1 MLLYLRILL
10 YLQVRCDDPAVVGSA
25 ASAHEREVAQ
35 VIAHDAISHNVSAL
49 PMLMAGVTVSC
60 SANLVHVRFS
70 QPHRALSCAVLNG
83 GFCHASDFL
92 NLRVASH
99 SPDVTEDP
107 AASLQRLSDQLQCR
121 GPAVGMMTAAS
132 LASLRVISEDIGGET
147 LAVLVTTGLENARS
161 AGDLA
166 EHRSLD
172 DVPGER
178 GTINLAIV
186 TSAQIAD
193 AALVEMVAIAT
204 EAKTAVLHELEITS
218 PVSGRLATGTGT
230 DAIAVFSGH
239 GVGRARFAGK
249 HTLLGERLAVLVM
262 HAIRSSVNYS
272 SEDYSPEIY
281 SSENFSAQS
290 CSPENTTSVD
300 DKQVPF
306 L

>member
-1 MLLYLRILL
+1 MI
-10 YLQVRCDDPAVVGSA
+10 V
-25 ASAHEREVAQ
+25 
-35 VIAHDAISHNVSAL
+35 HDIISHNVSAE
-49 PMLMAGVTVSC
+49 PTLMPGVTVSC

-70 QPHRALSCAVLNG
+70 RPHRALSCAVLNG
-83 GFCHASDFL
+83 GFCNASDFL

-99 SPDVTEDP
+99 NADVTEDS
-107 AASLQRLSDQLQCR
+107 AVSLHRLSEQLQCQ

-132 LASLRVISEDIGGET
+132 LDSLRVMRGEIAGEA
-147 LAVLVTTGLENARS
+147 LVVLVTSGLENARS

-166 EHRSLD
+166 EHRALD

-186 TSAQIAD
+186 TSAQVTD

-204 EAKTAVLHELEITS
+204 EAKTAVLHALGITS

-239 GVGRARFAGK
+239 GSGRARFAGK

-262 HAIRSSVNYS
+262 QALHSSVSYNAV
-272 SEDYSPEIY
+272 D
-281 SSENFSAQS
+281 A
-290 CSPENTTSVD
+290 NTVD
-300 DKQVPF
+300 FTQAPTPCG
-306 L
+306 

>member
-1 MLLYLRILL
+1 MLLYRA
-10 YLQVRCDDPAVVGSA
+10 VRCDNPAVAGSA
-25 ASAHEREVAQ
+25 ASSHEREVAR
-35 VIAHDAISHNVSAL
+35 VIAHDTVSPNVSAQ
-49 PMLMAGVTVSC
+49 PTLMAGVTLSC

-70 QPHRALSCAVLNG
+70 QPHRALSSAVLNG
-83 GFCHASDFL
+83 GFCYASDFL

-107 AASLQRLSDQLQCR
+107 SVSLQRLSEQLQCR

-132 LASLRVISEDIGGET
+132 LDSLRVVREEIAAEM

-166 EHRSLD
+166 EHRALD

-204 EAKTAVLHELEITS
+204 EAKTAVLHALGITS

-262 HAIRSSVNYS
+262 QALHSSVNYDS
-272 SEDYSPEIY
+272 VNSK
-281 SSENFSAQS
+281 
-290 CSPENTTSVD
+290 SVD
-300 DKQVPF
+300 DTQVPSSCA
-306 L
+306 